1 MSNSNEINDTNG
13 NAAGH
18 GDENILDDLMQ
29 NSVQF
34 DEDEKPAAKSDDKDS
49 DDDGEV
55 DEDPKDEKTNA
66 NENHSDISEND
77 SEPDS
82 VSSDEEMEDGE
93 KTDETWSPTKN
104 QKRSSKS
111 PSPQKVQPEDHSD
124 ISEEEDENFGK
135 DNKGESNNTK
145 NSKKTESGS
154 ENDEVEEKAKEKKP
168 SLASRVSRPAPI
180 TAPTDSTSS
189 STSQLKEKKKKTGKS
204 YDYATKL
211 NYLFRDARF
220 FLVKSSVSE
229 NVSLSKVRGVWSTP
243 PANEIRFNKAYKESR
258 NVLLIYSV
266 KESGKFCGL
275 ARLATESRR
284 DGPRVPW
291 ILPPGLSAKALGGV
305 FKIDWICKR
314 DLPFTKVS
322 HLQNPWN
329 EKKPVKIGRDGQEI
343 EPSIAE
349 ELCRLFPVD
358 DEIDMTPILRRSK
371 ESARRQRSR
380 PESERQ
386 SDVPHTRPLADRI
399 RPNTQ
404 SQDNYARKRPHNR
417 IGGGRVEAFEP
428 ASRPKYNKR
437 SPTSRNEGYMQGSR
451 RDQGGHRGHHRG
463 GQRGHGGSGGSHDA
477 RSRLPSYQE
486 YMRSRNSGGG
496 GGGTGSGMTN
506 SNSARTGGYPR
517 QDDDYLYDR
526 RSTSSR
532 PSYERSVDMFLKRT
546 GEVRRHHRR

>member
-1 MSNSNEINDTNG
+1 MNNSNEINDTNG

-34 DEDEKPAAKSDDKDS
+34 DEDEKPAAKSDGKES

-55 DEDPKDEKTNA
+55 EEDLKDEKP
-66 NENHSDISEND
+66 NENDNHSDISEND

-82 VSSDEEMEDGE
+82 VSSDDEIEDGE
-93 KTDETWSPTKN
+93 KTDEKSSPTKN

-111 PSPQKVQPEDHSD
+111 LSPQKVKPEDHSD

-135 DNKGESNNTK
+135 DHNKGESNTK
-145 NSKKTESGS
+145 SSKKAESGS
-154 ENDEVEEKAKEKKP
+154 ENDEDEDAKEKKP
-168 SLASRVSRPAPI
+168 TLASRVSRPAPI
-180 TAPTDSTSS
+180 KAPTDSNSS
-189 STSQLKEKKKKTGKS
+189 STSQPKEKKKKTGKS

-322 HLQNPWN
+322 HLHNPWN
-329 EKKPVKIGRDGQEI
+329 ENKPVKIGRDGQEI

-386 SDVPHTRPLADRI
+386 ADVPHTRPLADRI

-404 SQDNYARKRPHNR
+404 SQDNYSRKRPHNR
-417 IGGGRVEAFEP
+417 IGGGSGGRVEAFEP
-428 ASRPKYNKR
+428 AASRPKYNKR
-437 SPTSRNEGYMQGSR
+437 SPTSRNEGYVQGSR
-451 RDQGGHRGHHRG
+451 RDQGGHRGHRG
-463 GQRGHGGSGGSHDA
+463 GQRGHGGGGGHDA
-477 RSRLPSYQE
+477 RNRLPSYQE

-496 GGGTGSGMTN
+496 GAGVSN
-506 SNSARTGGYPR
+506 SNSARGGYQR
-517 QDDDYLYDR
+517 EDEDYLYDR
-526 RSTSSR
+526 RSSSNSR
-532 PSYERSVDMFLKRT
+532 PSYERSVDMFLRRT